1 METKALTEVAKGTPE
16 YRLTTCRK
24 LCERQDLLFN
34 PASIQR
40 TFSQVQTMDRC
51 IELTKN
57 GDIPTLLQ
65 MAHQEGN
72 SEKIVALVKLNIIA
86 LDAYLHLNN
95 RLTEQEVDALSADIV
110 QLYGGALSFADLNI
124 VMTNARRGV
133 YGKFYER
140 LSAVDIMSWFDD
152 YFNKRLAECESRT
165 LNERERS
172 PMRYKPKGI
181 TQSELAVQIGD
192 YLRTQGKANGAQNS
206 APDGAK

>member
-1 METKALTEVAKGTPE
+1 M
-16 YRLTTCRK
+16 
-24 LCERQDLLFN
+24 LFN
-34 PASIQR
+34 PASIQQ

-51 IELTKN
+51 IELTKS

-72 SEKIVALVKLNIIA
+72 REKIIALVKLNIIA

-95 RLTEQEVDALSADIV
+95 RLTEQEIDTLSADIV

-124 VMTNARRGV
+124 VLTNARRGV

-140 LSAVDIMSWFDD
+140 LSAVDIMAWFND
-152 YFNKRLAECESRT
+152 YFSKRLSECESRT

-172 PMRYKPKGI
+172 PMRYKSKGI

-192 YLRTQGKANGAQNS
+192 YLRTQGKASKAQNP
-206 APDGAK
+206 APDDAK

>member
-1 METKALTEVAKGTPE
+1 MENKALTEVAKGTPE

-24 LCERQDLLFN
+24 LCAKQDLLFN
-34 PASIQR
+34 PATIQR

-51 IELTKN
+51 IELTKS
-57 GDIPTLLQ
+57 GDLPTLLQ

-72 SEKIVALVKLNIIA
+72 GEKSVALVKLNIIA

-95 RLTEQEVDALSADIV
+95 RLTEQEVDTLSADIV

-140 LSAVDIMSWFDD
+140 LSAVDIMSWFDE
-152 YFNKRLAECESRT
+152 YFNARLNECATRTRYEHESRPARHKAKEVSKEDAAYAIYKSQY
-165 LNERERS
+165 NAER
-172 PMRYKPKGI
+172 
-181 TQSELAVQIGD
+181 
-192 YLRTQGKANGAQNS
+192 AQNP

>member
-1 METKALTEVAKGTPE
+1 MENNKALTEVAKGTPE

-24 LCERQDLLFN
+24 LCAKQESLFN

-40 TFSQVQTMDRC
+40 TFENVQTMDKC
-51 IELTKN
+51 IELTKS
-57 GDIPTLLQ
+57 GDLPTLLQ
-65 MAHQEGN
+65 MSHQEGN
-72 SEKIVALVKLNIIA
+72 GEKIVALVKLNIIA

-95 RLTEQEVDALSADIV
+95 RLTEQEIDTLSADIV

-124 VMTNARRGV
+124 VLTNARRGV

-152 YFNKRLAECESRT
+152 YFNARLNECATRTRYEQESRPT
-165 LNERERS
+165 RHKAQDVSKEDAAFAIYKSQYNAER
-172 PMRYKPKGI
+172 
-181 TQSELAVQIGD
+181 
-192 YLRTQGKANGAQNS
+192 AQKS